1 MKPQVVLTA
10 SSDAT
15 VRIFS
20 SSSGVNPRT
29 LTGHK
34 RAVTSVAILGIGKNV
49 LSGSKDGSL
58 KLWDV
63 GAGKCI
69 STMYNKSFVGVEA
82 IAMGQDATSF
92 RGAIRSRLV
101 VTQPESESDLPP
113 EGNFEHKHMDGEVD
127 EDTRDKIAFAGLS
140 SGSGL
145 LAAFDLGSKRPI
157 IEAFP
162 HIPAA
167 ASSIPAERR
176 GGAIHAV
183 AYDSKKRLL
192 ASGSAKGVV
201 VIRNTRTMTVKGDS
215 SDFRIFSRS
224 QAAITSLTFVTT
236 EAGVDLVVTTASGLP
251 YRVKISP
258 DGSEP
263 VSVLEEYAGWEAV
276 PVNSVAVGSGE
287 GNVWLAG
294 GEGGVRRY

>member
-1 MKPQVVLTA
+1 
-10 SSDAT
+10 
-15 VRIFS
+15 
-20 SSSGVNPRT
+20 
-29 LTGHK
+29 
-34 RAVTSVAILGIGKNV
+34 
-49 LSGSKDGSL
+49 
-58 KLWDV
+58 
-63 GAGKCI
+63 
-69 STMYNKSFVGVEA
+69 
-82 IAMGQDATSF
+82 MGQDATSF
-92 RGAIRSRLV
+92 REAIRSRLV

-183 AYDSKKRLL
+183 AYDSKNRLL